1 MNSENTISENQTNDE
16 NSETLTESEVNGEEQ
31 MELIVSELKK
41 IDKWEEIGAH
51 RPIGQLWYNL
61 GIYIIIIL
69 LSAISLATIVSWVFP
84 YPEIQGYY
92 KIADNFFLLIY
103 QVFDIGTA
111 FGIERFI
118 GEWRVKD
125 TKRMIKYV
133 QFFFWYQM
141 MTGLVQ
147 LVIITIVVMKW
158 MVYTNLAYLSWL
170 FLLIVAR
177 QYPAMS
183 KSLKNTL
190 NGLQRYDKGNLMNLF
205 TNDVFKQF
213 LMVGFIIIGR
223 KWGQANPAYGE
234 LFGATIGVAAGAY
247 IAEFFAI
254 GIGGYWFHKAMKTF
268 GFSFWDAFKVG
279 FDKKIVKECMWFG
292 LQVSIVPSINT
303 LTTTW
308 MLVMYLDALPQ
319 YATWIFIAEIAKGIS
334 SAINMGQDFK
344 LTPAIA
350 EAYPNGKEELTQ
362 FYVQTSIKWQG
373 FFMML
378 LLTIIGGFV
387 PPILGKL
394 TAIPELA
401 QYSAA
406 TIFIPFAIIQSLF
419 TYFIDLP
426 NPVLVGTLHVGFY
439 TFLRV
444 SEEVFQVFFVWLF
457 LYVLRLHETL
467 GLVGIGIIFGWEHF
481 FPRLIKMTMGL
492 IYINK
497 KIFKIKVPWM
507 QSFIVTG
514 LAALPNLL
522 FAFIWNSFILDPLI
536 NLAGLYVAL
545 AITLLLG
552 IIALPLLIYL
562 PLTGILGGWD
572 DYQLK
577 IFKKS
582 ISLSGIT
589 KVIVRPFYKMVQYW
603 TGKSPWHN
611 KFMIPHKKAEEQI
624 KELHIMK
631 AKQEYVVA
639 EKEDQSMALI
649 GWIKD
654 KIKDKSE

>member
-1 MNSENTISENQTNDE
+1 MTADESQTLDESKTLEGAETVQTDPNDE
-16 NSETLTESEVNGEEQ
+16 QQ
-31 MELIVSELKK
+31 MNEIVSELKK
-41 IDKWEEIGAH
+41 IDKWEEVGAH
-51 RPIGQLWYNL
+51 RPIGQLWFNL

-69 LSAISLATIVSWVFP
+69 LSAISLATIVQWVFP

-92 KIADNFFLLIY
+92 KIGDNFFLLIY

-125 TKRMIKYV
+125 TNRMIKYV

-147 LVIITIVVMKW
+147 LVIVSIIVMKW
-158 MVYTNLAYLSWL
+158 MATTNLAYLSWI

-183 KSLKNTL
+183 TSLKNTL

-205 TNDVFKQF
+205 VNDVFKQF
-213 LMVGFIIIGR
+213 LMVGFILLGR
-223 KWGQANPAYGE
+223 AWGQANPEYGD
-234 LFGATIGVAAGAY
+234 LFGATIGVAVGAY
-247 IAEFFAI
+247 MAEFFAI
-254 GIGGYWFHKAMKTF
+254 GVGGYWFHKAMKSF
-268 GFSFWDAFKVG
+268 GFTFWDAFKVG
-279 FDKKIVKECMWFG
+279 FDKKIFKECMWFG
-292 LQVSIVPSINT
+292 FQVSIVPSFNT

-308 MLVMYLDALPQ
+308 MLLMYLDALPQ
-319 YATWIFIAEIAKGIS
+319 YTTWIFIAQIAKGIG
-334 SAINMGQDFK
+334 SAVNAGQDFK

-350 EAYPNGKEELTQ
+350 EAYPNGKIKLTQ

-378 LLTIIGGFV
+378 FLTIIGGFV
-387 PPILGKL
+387 PPILSRL

-406 TIFIPFAIIQSLF
+406 TIFLPFAIFQSLF

-426 NPVLVGTLHVGFY
+426 NPILIGTLHVSFY
-439 TFLRV
+439 TFLRL
-444 SEEVFQVFFVWLF
+444 SEEVFQVLFVWLF
-457 LYVLRLHETL
+457 LYVFRLHETL

-497 KIFKIKVPWM
+497 KVFKIKVPWM
-507 QSFIVTG
+507 QSFIITG
-514 LAALPNLL
+514 LAALPNLA
-522 FAFIWNSFILDPLI
+522 FAVIWNFLILDPLI
-536 NLAGLYVAL
+536 GVISLYGAL
-545 AITLLLG
+545 AVTLILG
-552 IIALPLLIYL
+552 IVVFPLLVYL
-562 PLTGILGGWD
+562 PLTGYLGGWD

-577 IFKKS
+577 IFEKS
-582 ISLSGIT
+582 IELSGPSKIL
-589 KVIVRPFYKMVQYW
+589 VRPFYKMVKYW
-603 TGKSPWHN
+603 ADKSPWHG
-611 KFMIPHKKAEEQI
+611 KFEIPHEEAERQI
-624 KELHIMK
+624 NELHIMK
-631 AKQEYVVA
+631 ANQQFVEV
-639 EKEDQSMALI
+639 EEQDQSMALI
-649 GWIKD
+649 RWV
-654 KIKDKSE
+654 KSKVKTDEK